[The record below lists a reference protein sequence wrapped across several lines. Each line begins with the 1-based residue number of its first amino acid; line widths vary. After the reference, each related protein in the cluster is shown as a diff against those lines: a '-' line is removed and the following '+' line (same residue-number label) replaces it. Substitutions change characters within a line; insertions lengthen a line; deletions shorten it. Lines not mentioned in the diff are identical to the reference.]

1 MSTKLKAGTATSGAV
16 IDADTTGILE
26 LQSGSTPT
34 TAITIDAGQRTT
46 FPTTISVGGATPS
59 TSGAGI
65 SFPATQSASADANTL
80 DDYEEGTWTPQ
91 ISASSGSIT
100 SYTSSGT
107 YVKIGRQVTLNL
119 NYTITNN
126 GTGSGYGNIGN
137 FPFATNANGGSA
149 VGRIGGTTGNTCTLD
164 IGASSTTGA
173 LWTYSN
179 GYPWATNAQSFMTI
193 TYQV

>member
-149 VGRIGGTTGNTCTLD
+149 VGRIGGTTGNTCTAVFGL
-164 IGASSTTGA
+164 GFAR
-173 LWTYSN
+173 
-179 GYPWATNAQSFMTI
+179 PKR
-193 TYQV
+193 